1 MDMAKMSQAEKMV
14 GGRFLLT
21 TLLQKR
27 CVEIMRGARPMV
39 FMGEGPHRPIEIALE
54 EVVQEKIVLGPPDPE
69 TATEDEGAGHGSDGK
84 APSVATAD

>member
-27 CVEIMRGARPMV
+27 CVELMRGARPMV
-39 FMGEGPHRPIEIALE
+39 FMGDGPHRPIEIALE
-54 EVVQEKIVLGPPDPE
+54 EVVQGKIVLGPPEPE
-69 TATEDEGAGHGSDGK
+69 APAEDDGSGSGSDGK
-84 APSVATAD
+84 EQGVATAK